1 MPLAGKGFLVA
12 SDSGVLFL
20 PHAEP
25 TQAAELWRLLHDGP
39 VGFASV
45 LGELLRLPNSV
56 FALAAPAGETTL
68 VVTRGMRVWDISGTI
83 IADGAQAFTWT
94 ETRVPAGTELYFGEE
109 PMPAQLSSQ
118 SNALPLTDG
127 VVQAGGA
134 ILSFAPVAEAQPA
147 PQPGLADFDQIADFD
162 QVLSGESPTPGAA
175 TPAESGAGGERPGRR
190 SATWIAADAAG
201 AAVAA
206 TAGAGGVAGAG
217 AVDPTGP
224 TLAFDT
230 GRLGLLIFFVDPARN
245 AGAEQ
250 NATGGAGSTY
260 DEADS
265 FTDSQEMLRGPEW
278 TVELRGDV
286 VIGRQPRG
294 QARPGHEAPQLVM
307 VPSPALEISRVHC
320 EVRVDG
326 NEAVIVDRDSNNGT
340 YVLRA
345 GTEPMRVAPESPVL
359 LHDGDIIDIGEGVRF
374 EVAYGI

>member
-1 MPLAGKGFLVA
+1 
-12 SDSGVLFL
+12 
-20 PHAEP
+20 
-25 TQAAELWRLLHDGP
+25 
-39 VGFASV
+39 
-45 LGELLRLPNSV
+45 
-56 FALAAPAGETTL
+56 
-68 VVTRGMRVWDISGTI
+68 
-83 IADGAQAFTWT
+83 
-94 ETRVPAGTELYFGEE
+94 
-109 PMPAQLSSQ
+109 
-118 SNALPLTDG
+118 
-127 VVQAGGA
+127 
-134 ILSFAPVAEAQPA
+134 
-147 PQPGLADFDQIADFD
+147 
-162 QVLSGESPTPGAA
+162 
-175 TPAESGAGGERPGRR
+175 
-190 SATWIAADAAG
+190 
-201 AAVAA
+201 
-206 TAGAGGVAGAG
+206 AGAG

-260 DEADS
+260 GEADN
-265 FTDSQEMLRGPEW
+265 FVDSQEMLRGPEW

-294 QARPGHEAPQLVM
+294 QARPNHEAPQLVM